1 MELAK
6 YIDHTLLKAES
17 TQNDLDKICSEALQY
32 GFAAVCVN
40 PCNVAYCAGKLKGS
54 RVKVASVIGFPL
66 GASVPLIKELETL
79 RAMVDGAEEFD
90 MVINI
95 GALKDRNDE
104 AVFNDIRTVVHAAE
118 GKTVKVIIETGL
130 LSPEEKIRACR
141 LALKAGAHFVKTST
155 GFGKGGATVEDVR
168 LMKKTVGDAMQVKAS
183 GGVRSYEDAL
193 AMIEAGATRIGTSS
207 GVAILN
213 GEKAESA
220 Y

>member
-168 LMKKTVGDAMQVKAS
+168 LMKKTVGDAKQVKPS
-183 GGVRSYEDAL
+183 GGVRSYEDA
-193 AMIEAGATRIGTSS
+193 
-207 GVAILN
+207 
-213 GEKAESA
+213 
-220 Y
+220 